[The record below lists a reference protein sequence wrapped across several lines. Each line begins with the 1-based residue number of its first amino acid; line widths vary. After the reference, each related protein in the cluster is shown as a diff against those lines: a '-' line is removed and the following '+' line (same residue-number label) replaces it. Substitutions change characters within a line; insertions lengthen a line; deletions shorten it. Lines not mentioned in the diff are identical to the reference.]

1 VLQLIADTKAE
12 ARSLPPAIVIARIFA
27 VYSIYRCIDTRQEEI
42 IFDGNPHIAQIV
54 AILLLIDAQN
64 GRGAKFGNRLIEV
77 KTGEGKSRVLAGL
90 NCYLALYGYDVYCG
104 CYSSYL
110 SQRD

>member
-1 VLQLIADTKAE
+1 MQVIKETKSQ
-12 ARSLPPAIVIARIFA
+12 ARELAPAVTIARIFA
-27 VYSIYRCIDTRQEEI
+27 VYSIYRCIDSRQDEI
-42 IFDGNPHIAQIV
+42 TFDGNPHIAQVV
-54 AILLLIDAQN
+54 AILLLIDAHN
-64 GRGAKFGNRLIEV
+64 GRAAKFGNRLIEV

-90 NCYLALYGYDVYCG
+90 NCYLALCGFDVYCG

>member
-1 VLQLIADTKAE
+1 MQVIKETKSQ
-12 ARSLPPAIVIARIFA
+12 ARELPPAVTIARIFA
-27 VYSIYRCIDTRQEEI
+27 VYSIYRCIDSHQDEI
-42 IFDGNPHIAQIV
+42 TFDGNPHIAQVV
-54 AILLLIDAQN
+54 AILLLIDAHN
-64 GRGAKFGNRLIEV
+64 GRAAKFRNRLIEV

-90 NCYLALYGYDVYCG
+90 NCYLALCGFDVYCG

>member
-1 VLQLIADTKAE
+1 MIQLIKDTKAHIKE
-12 ARSLPPAIVIARIFA
+12 LSPPVVIARIFA
-27 VYSIYRCIDTRQEEI
+27 VYSICRHIDSNQDELT
-42 IFDGNPHIAQIV
+42 FDGNPHVAQVV
-54 AILLLIDAQN
+54 AILLLIDAHR
-64 GRGAKFGNRLIEV
+64 GRKKTFDNRLIEV

-90 NCYLALYGYDVYCG
+90 NCFLALHGYDVYCG